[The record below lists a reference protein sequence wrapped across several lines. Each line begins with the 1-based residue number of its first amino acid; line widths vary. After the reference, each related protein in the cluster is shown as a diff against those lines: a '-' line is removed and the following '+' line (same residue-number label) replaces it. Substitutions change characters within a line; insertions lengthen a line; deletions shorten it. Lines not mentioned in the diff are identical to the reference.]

1 MLLNKS
7 KTLKVFTLTS
17 VNGFALIELLVVV
30 VILGIIATVTIYSFN
45 SAQAISRD
53 DMRKNDLKK
62 IAAALQLYYSDYG
75 AYPISSSGQI
85 KGCLCSSVLTVCVW
99 GAVGCTSAFTDNV
112 TIYMRIVPADPSGY
126 NYYYRTV
133 DVGAVNQGYQLYA
146 HLENLRDSG
155 CLPGSNGKP
164 NCASPANIPSGVT
177 CGAGVACNFAL
188 TSPKVAATQE

>member
-1 MLLNKS
+1 MLNKS
-7 KTLKVFTLTS
+7 KTLKVISLIG
-17 VNGFALIELLVVV
+17 VKGFALIELLVGVA
-30 VILGIIATVTIYSFN
+30 ILGIVATVTIYSLN

-53 DMRKNDLKK
+53 DMRKSDLRKM
-62 IAAALQLYYSDYG
+62 AAALQLYYSDYG
-75 AYPISSSGQI
+75 AYPTSDSGQI
-85 KGCLCSSVLTVCVW
+85 KGCLCSSIVTACVW

-133 DVGAVNQGYQLYA
+133 DVGAANQGYQLYA

-164 NCASPANIPSGVT
+164 NCESPTNIPSGVT

-188 TSPKVAATQE
+188 TSPNVTATQE